1 MNLTT
6 RDLTVGMMMDEYD
19 DVKKLCQEIEKQIDS
34 LDDNCTSKLCHVLM
48 DAQEKLES
56 YRVLIRSL
64 KLDDR
69 YVV

>member
-6 RDLTVGMMMDEYD
+6 RDLTVGMMMDEYND
-19 DVKKLCQEIEKQIDS
+19 IKTLCQEIEAQINT
-34 LDDNCTSKLCHVLM
+34 LDDNFTSKLSHVLM

>member
-6 RDLTVGMMMDEYD
+6 RDLTVGMMMDEYN
-19 DVKKLCQEIEKQIDS
+19 DVKTLCKEIEDQIDS
-34 LDDNCTSKLCHVLM
+34 LDDDCTSKLSHVLM

>member
-6 RDLTVGMMMDEYD
+6 RDLTVGMMMDEYN
-19 DVKKLCQEIEKQIDS
+19 DVKALCQEIEAQINT
-34 LDDNCTSKLCHVLM
+34 LDDNFTSKLSHVLM

>member
-1 MNLTT
+1 MNLAT
-6 RDLTVGMMMDEYD
+6 RDLTVGMMMDEYN
-19 DVKKLCQEIEKQIDS
+19 DVKTLCQEIEAQINT
-34 LDDNCTSKLCHVLM
+34 LDDNFTSKLSHVLM